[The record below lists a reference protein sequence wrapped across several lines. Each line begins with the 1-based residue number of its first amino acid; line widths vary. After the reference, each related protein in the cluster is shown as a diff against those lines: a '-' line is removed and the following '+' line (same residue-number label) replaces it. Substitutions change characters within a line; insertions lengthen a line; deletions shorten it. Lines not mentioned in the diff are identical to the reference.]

1 MVFIIR
7 NTFAPISRC
16 NMYFES
22 TVNFQ
27 LKGTMMREIKA
38 CIFDLDGVIVD
49 TAKYHYLAWRR
60 LAEMLGF
67 EFTEK
72 DNERLKGVSRTR
84 SLEILLEVGGVS
96 ATPEQK
102 EKWAHEKNEWYVEY
116 ITKMGTDEILPGV
129 IPFLTQLRQNGI
141 KTAIGS
147 ASKNANLILTR
158 LGLLSYFDAI
168 IDGTKVSAAKPDP
181 EVFVTASLALGV
193 DTEHSVVFEDAEAGV
208 EAAKAGGMFA
218 IGVGHVNMLPK
229 ADVVIGGLADL
240 DYEKFLI
247 LLNK

>member
-1 MVFIIR
+1 
-7 NTFAPISRC
+7 
-16 NMYFES
+16 
-22 TVNFQ
+22 
-27 LKGTMMREIKA
+27 MREIKA

-72 DNERLKGVSRTR
+72 DNERLKGVSRVR
-84 SLEILLEVGGVS
+84 SLEILLEVGGVT

-102 EKWAHEKNEWYVEY
+102 EAWAHDKNEWYVDY
-116 ITKMGTDEILPGV
+116 ITKMGADEILPGV
-129 IPFLTQLRQNGI
+129 VSFLAELRQHGV

-158 LGLLSYFDAI
+158 LGLMDNFDVI
-168 IDGTKVSAAKPDP
+168 IDGNKVSSAKPDP
-181 EVFVTASLALGV
+181 EVFVAAAAALGV
-193 DTEHSVVFEDAEAGV
+193 SPEHSVVFEDAEAGI
-208 EAAKAGGMFA
+208 EAARAGGMFA
-218 IGVGHVNMLPK
+218 IGIGSEQVLAK
-229 ADVVIGGLADL
+229 ADVVIGGLSDL
-240 DYEKFLI
+240 NYEKFMC

>member
-1 MVFIIR
+1 
-7 NTFAPISRC
+7 
-16 NMYFES
+16 
-22 TVNFQ
+22 
-27 LKGTMMREIKA
+27 MREIKA

-72 DNERLKGVSRTR
+72 DNERLKCVSRVR
-84 SLEILLEVGGVS
+84 SLEILLEVGGIT
-96 ATPEQK
+96 ATQEQK
-102 EKWAHEKNEWYVEY
+102 EQWAREKNEWYVEY

-129 IPFLTQLRQNGI
+129 TTFLSELRANGI

-147 ASKNANLILTR
+147 ASKNAVLILDR
-158 LGLLSYFDAI
+158 LGLTCYFDAI

-181 EVFVTASLALGV
+181 EVFVTAAGAL
-193 DTEHSVVFEDAEAGV
+193 DTPTSQCVVFEDAEAGI
-208 EAAKAGGMFA
+208 EAAKKGGMFA
-218 IGVGHVNMLPK
+218 IGIGDCSTLAD
-229 ADVVIGGLADL
+229 ADVVIGGIAEIN
-240 DYEKFLI
+240 YEKFLS